1 MKAIVQDRYGP
12 ADVLEL
18 RDVDPPE
25 IGDGEVLVRVRAAG
39 VDPGVWH
46 LMTGFP
52 YLVRIFGYGF
62 RAPKNPVRGSDI
74 AGVVERVGRDVT
86 RFRPGDE
93 VFGACGAG
101 FAELAAATEA
111 NLVTKPRDVPFETA
125 AAVPTSAITA
135 LQAVRDHGRIRAGQR
150 ALVIGAAGG
159 VGSFAVQLAGTFG
172 AEVTGVCST
181 TKVDLVRWIGAADV
195 IDYTREDFADTGR
208 RWDMIVDTAGN
219 RPLSQLRRAL
229 TPDGTLVIVGGE
241 RGGRWLAGTDRQ
253 LRAMVLSRFVGQR
266 LTSFIAAFATEDLEL
281 LAGLVADGALV
292 PVVGRTYPLAEAADA
307 IRDLEHGRARGK
319 LVLVV

>member
-159 VGSFAVQLAGTFG
+159 VGSFAVQLAGYFG

-181 TKVDLVRWIGAADV
+181 TKVDLVRSIGAADV

-241 RGGRWLAGTDRQ
+241 GGGRWLAGTDRQ

>member
-46 LMTGFP
+46 LMTGLP

-159 VGSFAVQLAGTFG
+159 VGSFAVQLAGYFG

-181 TKVDLVRWIGAADV
+181 TKVDLVRSIGAADV